1 MRQFLLFQLYGPMA
15 AWGDVAVGEQRPS
28 ASHPSKSAILGLL
41 AAAKGI
47 RRDEESLHREM
58 AAGYGFGVRV
68 DAPGELLRDYHTA
81 QVPPAKGKAKF
92 FTRRDELR
100 STELNTILSSR
111 DYRTDGRYTV
121 AVWAREGEAPFTLEA
136 LADALQKPRLVPY
149 LGRKSCPT
157 AVPMCPQV
165 LEADSL
171 KSAFAATE
179 FPDDGLLSN
188 IEPSVKSTSRLPT
201 QLSYYWESLDSD
213 AAGMSASMVY
223 PRRDQPLSRKR
234 WQFDER
240 DEFYFSESVQE
251 VQG

>member
-1 MRQFLLFQLYGPMA
+1 MKQFLLFQLYGPMA
-15 AWGDVAVGEQRPS
+15 SWGDVAVGEQRPS
-28 ASHPSKSAILGLL
+28 AGHPSKSAILGLL

-68 DAPGELLRDYHTA
+68 DAPGELLRDYHTS
-81 QVPPAKGKAKF
+81 QVPPAKGKVKF

-100 STELNTILSSR
+100 NTELNTILSSR

-121 AVWAREGEAPFTLEA
+121 AVWMQDSTAPFTLEA
-136 LADALQKPRLVPY
+136 LANALQMPRLALY
-149 LGRKSCPT
+149 LGRKSCPL
-157 AVPMCPQV
+157 AVPLWPQV
-165 LEADSL
+165 LETDNL

-179 FPDDGLLSN
+179 FPENEMLSN
-188 IEPSVKSTSRLPT
+188 IKLSTSI
-201 QLSYYWESLDSD
+201 SYYWEALKDD

-234 WQFDER
+234 WQFAER
-240 DEFYFSESVQE
+240 DEYYYSEVAQE
-251 VQG
+251 VQE

>member
-47 RRDEESLHREM
+47 RRDEEPLHRAM

-100 STELNTILSSR
+100 NAELNTILSSR
-111 DYRTDGRYTV
+111 DYRVDGRYTV
-121 AVWAREGEAPFTLEA
+121 AVWVQGSEPPFTLQTLSEA
-136 LADALQKPRLVPY
+136 LQAPRLTPY
-149 LGRKSCPT
+149 LGRKSCPP
-157 AVPMCPQV
+157 AVPMCPQIV
-165 LEADSL
+165 EESSL
-171 KSAFAATE
+171 KSAFSAAV
-179 FPDDGLLSN
+179 FPDDDRLSC
-188 IEPSVKSTSRLPT
+188 IGVPA
-201 QLSYYWESLDSD
+201 QISYYWESLDGEN
-213 AAGMSASMVY
+213 AGMPASMVY

-234 WQFDER
+234 WQFSER
-240 DEFYFSESVQE
+240 DEFYFSESAQE
-251 VQG
+251 VQE

>member
-1 MRQFLLFQLYGPMA
+1 MRQFLLFQLYGPLA
-15 AWGDVAVGEQRPS
+15 SWGDVAVGEQRPS

-47 RRDEESLHREM
+47 RRDEESIHREM

-68 DAPGELLRDYHTA
+68 DASGELLRDYHTA

-100 STELNTILSSR
+100 NAELNTILSSR
-111 DYRTDGRYTV
+111 DYRVDGRYTV
-121 AVWAREGEAPFTLEA
+121 AVWVRESTILFTLEA
-136 LADALQKPRLVPY
+136 LADALRSPRLVPY

-157 AVPMCPQV
+157 AVPLCPQV

-171 KSAFAATE
+171 KSAFAASN

-188 IEPSVKSTSRLPT
+188 IELSDQV
-201 QLSYYWESLDSD
+201 SYYWEALDGT

-234 WQFDER
+234 WQFTER
-240 DEFYFSESVQE
+240 DEFYYSESAQE

>member
-1 MRQFLLFQLYGPMA
+1 MRQFLLFQLYGPLA
-15 AWGDVAVGEQRPS
+15 SWGDVAVGEQRPS

-47 RRDEESLHREM
+47 RRDQEVIHRQM

-81 QVPPAKGKAKF
+81 QVPPATGKAKF

-100 STELNTILSSR
+100 NAKLNTILSSR

-121 AVWAREGEAPFTLEA
+121 VVWLRETEAPFTLEILAEA
-136 LADALQKPRLVPY
+136 LRIPRLVPY
-149 LGRKSCPT
+149 LGRKACPA

-171 KSAFAATE
+171 KSAFAVVE

-188 IEPSVKSTSRLPT
+188 IELPA
-201 QLSYYWESLDSD
+201 QISYYWETLDSA
-213 AAGMSASMVY
+213 AAGMPASMVY
-223 PRRDQPLSRKR
+223 PRRDQPLNRQR
-234 WQFDER
+234 WQFAER
-240 DEFYFSESVQE
+240 DEFYFSEPRQE
-251 VQG
+251 EQA